1 MCRTYKISD
10 TAYRNR
16 STQRLFSFNKTLAAR
31 ERLRYLSRPFH
42 QIKTSMAQKS
52 KKIAKAKPAAK
63 KAASVKKP
71 VAKAK
76 PQAKAKPA
84 TPKPAPSKKPSAL
97 VKKASSA
104 QKPAPAK
111 KTAAVSQK
119 PSPKKAA
126 PVSKKATPVKKAPPA
141 KKTAPTKVV
150 APVKKVALV
159 KKQAPVK
166 KAAPVKKEA
175 PGKKAAPVKK
185 EAPGKK
191 AAPVKKEAPVKKAAP
206 VKKEAP
212 IKAKKMPVV
221 VIKRPPPPAKV
232 TGWESKQRDRLLQL
246 KDTLLDSM
254 SGVGRDSLR
263 NRAEGGE
270 ASAFGMH
277 TADAGSDAYDRD
289 FALSLLSQERDSLF
303 EIDAALKKINDGNYG
318 FCEISGKA
326 IPHNRLEALPFARYT
341 VECQADLEKTNRLTR
356 VRQPV
361 TSLFGLG
368 EEGETE
374 SEEEDTTTETK
385 D

>member
-1 MCRTYKISD
+1 MCLNYKISD
-10 TAYRNR
+10 AAYRNR

-63 KAASVKKP
+63 KAASTKKP
-71 VAKAK
+71 VAKVK

-84 TPKPAPSKKPSAL
+84 TQKPASSKKPSAL

-104 QKPAPAK
+104 KKPAPAK
-111 KTAAVSQK
+111 KPAAISQK

-141 KKTAPTKVV
+141 KKTAPKKVV
-150 APVKKVALV
+150 APA
-159 KKQAPVK
+159 K
-166 KAAPVKKEA
+166 KAAPVKKQ
-175 PGKKAAPVKK
+175 
-185 EAPGKK
+185 
-191 AAPVKKEAPVKKAAP
+191 APVKKAAP

-212 IKAKKMPVV
+212 IKAKKMPVLI
-221 VIKRPPPPAKV
+221 IKRPPPAAKV

-341 VECQADLEKTNRLTR
+341 VECQAELEKTNRLTR

>member
-1 MCRTYKISD
+1 MPLPRAMPCVVR
-10 TAYRNR
+10 AL
-16 STQRLFSFNKTLAAR
+16 QHLFSVNKTLAGR
-31 ERLRYLSRPFH
+31 VSLRYLSRPFH
-42 QIKTSMAQKS
+42 QINMSMAQKS
-52 KKIAKAKPAAK
+52 QKLAKAKPAAK
-63 KAASVKKP
+63 KVASVKKP
-71 VAKAK
+71 VAK
-76 PQAKAKPA
+76 PQAKAKPV
-84 TPKPAPSKKPSAL
+84 PSKPAPSKKSPAF
-97 VKKASSA
+97 VKKVSPAN
-104 QKPAPAK
+104 KPALTK

-126 PVSKKATPVKKAPPA
+126 LVPKKSTPLKKALPSKITAAKKAVAPITKAASAKKQVPVKMQAPA
-141 KKTAPTKVV
+141 KKQ
-150 APVKKVALV
+150 APVKKLTPVA
-159 KKQAPVK
+159 KQAPVK
-166 KAAPVKKEA
+166 KAAPVQ
-175 PGKKAAPVKK
+175 
-185 EAPGKK
+185 
-191 AAPVKKEAPVKKAAP
+191 
-206 VKKEAP
+206 KEAP
-212 IKAKKMPVV
+212 IKGKRMPVV

-341 VECQADLEKTNRLTR
+341 VECQTELEKTNRLTR

-368 EEGETE
+368 EEGDSE

>member
-166 KAAPVKKEA
+166 KAAPVKKEV
-175 PGKKAAPVKK
+175 PG
-185 EAPGKK
+185 
-191 AAPVKKEAPVKKAAP
+191 KKAAP

-341 VECQADLEKTNRLTR
+341 VECQAELEKTNRLTR

>member
-1 MCRTYKISD
+1 MCRDYKISD
-10 TAYRNR
+10 AAYRNR
-16 STQRLFSFNKTLAAR
+16 STQCLFSFNKTLAAR

-52 KKIAKAKPAAK
+52 KKTAKAKPAANI
-63 KAASVKKP
+63 AVSIKKP
-71 VAKAK
+71 VAK

-84 TPKPAPSKKPSAL
+84 TKKPAPSKKSSAV
-97 VKKASSA
+97 VKKASPA
-104 QKPAPAK
+104 KKPAPAK

-119 PSPKKAA
+119 PSPKKTA

-175 PGKKAAPVKK
+175 P
-185 EAPGKK
+185 
-191 AAPVKKEAPVKKAAP
+191 VKKAAP

-221 VIKRPPPPAKV
+221 IIKRPPPPAKV

-303 EIDAALKKINDGNYG
+303 EIDAALKKIKDGNYG

-341 VECQADLEKTNRLTR
+341 VECQAELEKTNRLTR

>member
-1 MCRTYKISD
+1 MCRAYKISD
-10 TAYRNR
+10 TAYHNR
-16 STQRLFSFNKTLAAR
+16 STQPLFSFNKTLAAR

-175 PGKKAAPVKK
+175 PG
-185 EAPGKK
+185 
-191 AAPVKKEAPVKKAAP
+191 KKAAP

>member
-1 MCRTYKISD
+1 MCRDYKISYA
-10 TAYRNR
+10 AYRNR
-16 STQRLFSFNKTLAAR
+16 SNQRLFSFNKTLAAR

-84 TPKPAPSKKPSAL
+84 TQKPAPSKKSSAL

-104 QKPAPAK
+104 KKPAPAK

-141 KKTAPTKVV
+141 KKTAPKKVV
-150 APVKKVALV
+150 APAKKA
-159 KKQAPVK
+159 APVK
-166 KAAPVKKEA
+166 KAAPL
-175 PGKKAAPVKK
+175 
-185 EAPGKK
+185 
-191 AAPVKKEAPVKKAAP
+191 KKAAP

-221 VIKRPPPPAKV
+221 IIKRPPPPAKV

-341 VECQADLEKTNRLTR
+341 VECQAELEKTNRLTR

>member
-1 MCRTYKISD
+1 MCRAYKISD

-16 STQRLFSFNKTLAAR
+16 STQPLFSFNKTLAAR

-150 APVKKVALV
+150 APVKNVALV

-166 KAAPVKKEA
+166 KAAPVKKE
-175 PGKKAAPVKK
+175 V
-185 EAPGKK
+185 PGKK

-341 VECQADLEKTNRLTR
+341 VECQAELEKTNRLTR

>member
-71 VAKAK
+71 VAK
-76 PQAKAKPA
+76 AKAKPA

-150 APVKKVALV
+150 APVKKVSPV

-175 PGKKAAPVKK
+175 PSKKAV
-185 EAPGKK
+185 
-191 AAPVKKEAPVKKAAP
+191 P

-212 IKAKKMPVV
+212 IKSKKMPVV

-232 TGWESKQRDRLLQL
+232 TGWESKQRNRLLQL

-341 VECQADLEKTNRLTR
+341 VECQAELEKTNRLTR